1 MWSRFP
7 WNIHITKSLFPF
19 HVNFPVAKAIS
30 CTYRISQSSIS
41 CANLF
46 PFLPFR
52 FFCPFLLV
60 VFFFCSL
67 SLMTQ
72 LWQGGVAMK
81 GEGCG
86 WPGHLL
92 TGPGAKIEWK
102 KKEKK
107 LLHRLSSGARVFCPS
122 ARGSPIER
130 ESMDFRGLCGH
141 CGGGRA
147 CSPEGAISGD
157 GQWARCN
164 CWSAAAMSVV
174 RFLFSFLFFFGW
186 PEKLTT
192 QFRREIKNKL
202 VNPTTCWI

>member
-60 VFFFCSL
+60 VFFFFCSL
-67 SLMTQ
+67 PLMTQ

-102 KKEKK
+102 KKRKK
-107 LLHRLSSGARVFCPS
+107 IAPPPVERRASVLSKCSRVSDWTRVHGLPGAMRTLWRREGVLS
-122 ARGSPIER
+122 RGGNLR
-130 ESMDFRGLCGH
+130 
-141 CGGGRA
+141 
-147 CSPEGAISGD
+147 
-157 GQWARCN
+157 
-164 CWSAAAMSVV
+164 
-174 RFLFSFLFFFGW
+174 GW
-186 PEKLTT
+186 P
-192 QFRREIKNKL
+192 
-202 VNPTTCWI
+202 VGAV